1 MAGLLDFLSSP
12 EAQMGIGLL
21 AAGGPRT
28 DPNQTGFG
36 TRMADAMSYSEKL
49 KAQQAAEKRAQMQD
63 QMYQMQMDEARQKM
77 ATERQMR
84 ELAARFQ
91 TPGQPGLSPM
101 AGNSD
106 MGIMPSAG
114 RASVPAGFDYQGYS
128 QAMAGIDPMKALA
141 LQQSL
146 QKESTINKLD
156 VKDFT
161 PASVARYAQTRN
173 YGDLVRLDKA
183 HFANTGGS
191 TTAMDPFT
199 GRPLNSIANTQSPD
213 SAASNSTTMRGQN
226 MSNAVAWANNSIS
239 GQRLAFDKAGGFD
252 GNKPKLVGDNWV
264 TAPSGMAA
272 GQVMPAMASLG
283 QKDAREALNLISTAR
298 ELIPKS
304 TGSYIGA
311 GIDQVGRV
319 FGASTGGDT
328 AAAQLKALEGAL
340 VSKMPKMSGPQSD
353 KDVQLYKQMAGD
365 IGDPT
370 VPQSR
375 KLAALQVIEEIQKRN
390 ALGGGTQNSPQPAAA
405 PQGSPTM
412 RWNPK
417 TSTLEMVN

>member
-1 MAGLLDFLSSP
+1 MAGLLDYLSSP
-12 EAQMGIGLL
+12 EMQMGIGLL
-21 AAGGPRT
+21 SAGGPRT
-28 DPNQTGFG
+28 DPNQTGLG
-36 TRMADAMSYSEKL
+36 TRLADAMSYVQKGQ
-49 KAQQAAEKRAQMQD
+49 AQQNAEKRAQMQD

-77 ATERQMR
+77 AKEQRMR
-84 ELAARFQ
+84 EMAAKFQ
-91 TPGQPGLSPM
+91 GSPGM
-101 AGNSD
+101 APLQGDPSS
-106 MGIMPSAG
+106 GIAPSAG
-114 RASVPAGFDYQGYS
+114 RAATGFDYSGYA
-128 QAMAGIDPMKALA
+128 QALAGEDPMKALS

-161 PASVARYAQTRN
+161 PASVARYSQTRN
-173 YGDLVRLDKA
+173 YGDLVRMDKA
-183 HFANTGGS
+183 HFANTGGQ
-191 TTAMDPFT
+191 TTAMDPFS
-199 GRPLNSIANTQSPD
+199 GQPLNSVANTQSPD
-213 SAASNSTTMRGQN
+213 SAASNATTMRGQN
-226 MSNAVAWANNSIS
+226 MSNAVAWANNNIS
-239 GQRLAFDKAGGFD
+239 GQRLAFDKSGGFD

-264 TAPSGMAA
+264 TAPTGMAP

-283 QKDAREALNLISTAR
+283 QKDAKEALNLISTAR

-390 ALGGGTQNSPQPAAA
+390 ALGGSTQNSPQPAAA